1 MDRWEI
7 IARAEIEIIN
17 NKGSCTKLWLA
28 SWASNTIVVQPCFN
42 IIILRQGLINVQVV
56 ILKVSYYAQ
65 AYSKSHAVSNMHVHI
80 PMTWLIS
87 TITQQEY
94 IVADMHNHTARVY
107 RGWHA
112 PSYSLVYHGWHAQ
125 SYCKSILWLTCT
137 IILREY
143 IVADMHDHTS
153 RVYCGWHEQSYIKS
167 ISWLTCTIILQE
179 YIVADMH
186 DHTPRVY
193 CG

>member
-1 MDRWEI
+1 MWYTPVIKLAGTNLTWWRLSCCHLKPSFSQTRHTPSHRSFAPQCHDRWEI

-65 AYSKSHAVSNMHVHI
+65 AYSKSHAVSNMHDHI

-107 RGWHA
+107 
-112 PSYSLVYHGWHAQ
+112 
-125 SYCKSILWLTCT
+125 
-137 IILREY
+137 
-143 IVADMHDHTS
+143 
-153 RVYCGWHEQSYIKS
+153 CG
-167 ISWLTCTIILQE
+167 
-179 YIVADMH
+179 
-186 DHTPRVY
+186 
-193 CG
+193 